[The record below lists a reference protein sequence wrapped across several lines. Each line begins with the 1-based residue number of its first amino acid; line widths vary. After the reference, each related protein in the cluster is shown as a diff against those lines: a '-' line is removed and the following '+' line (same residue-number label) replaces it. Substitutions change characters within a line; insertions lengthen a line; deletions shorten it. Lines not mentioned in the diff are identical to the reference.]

1 MARYRLNIGGDPIDF
16 DSEGPE
22 GFLEAWR
29 SVNLRASS
37 DDKEWLRQ
45 AAMAA
50 CDWAGGP
57 IRYDNATVFAQDMM
71 SKGMLEEIGDAE
83 G

>member
-1 MARYRLNIGGDPIDF
+1 MTRYRLNIGGDPIDF

-29 SVNLRASS
+29 SVNLRSSS

-45 AAMAA
+45 AAMSA

-57 IRYDNATVFAQDMM
+57 IRYDNATVFAKDMM
-71 SKGMLEEIGDAE
+71 SKGMLEEIG
-83 G
+83 

>member
-1 MARYRLNIGGDPIDF
+1 MTRYRLNIGGDAIDF

-45 AAMAA
+45 AAMSA

-57 IRYDNATVFAQDMM
+57 IRYDNATVFAKDMM
-71 SKGMLEEIGDAE
+71 SKGMLEEIG
-83 G
+83 

>member
-1 MARYRLNIGGDPIDF
+1 MVIRLI
-16 DSEGPE
+16 SS
-22 GFLEAWR
+22 R
-29 SVNLRASS
+29 RTQRASWRLGVLS
-37 DDKEWLRQ
+37 IFDDKEWLRQ
-45 AAMAA
+45 AAMSA

-71 SKGMLEEIGDAE
+71 SKGMLEEINAE

>member
-1 MARYRLNIGGDPIDF
+1 MTRYRLNIGGDPIDF

-45 AAMAA
+45 AAMSA

-57 IRYDNATVFAQDMM
+57 LRYDNATVFAKDMM
-71 SKGMLEEIGDAE
+71 SKGMLEEIG
-83 G
+83 

>member
-1 MARYRLNIGGDPIDF
+1 MTRYRLNIGGDPIDF

-29 SVNLRASS
+29 AVNLRASS

-45 AAMAA
+45 AAMSA

-57 IRYDNATVFAQDMM
+57 IRYDNATVFAKDMM
-71 SKGMLEEIGDAE
+71 SKGMLEEIG
-83 G
+83 

>member
-1 MARYRLNIGGDPIDF
+1 MTRYRLNIGGDPIDF

-45 AAMAA
+45 AAMSA

-57 IRYDNATVFAQDMM
+57 IRYDNATVFAKDMM
-71 SKGMLEEIGDAE
+71 SKGRLEEIG
-83 G
+83 

>member
-1 MARYRLNIGGDPIDF
+1 MKQYRLKIGGDPIDF
-16 DSEGPE
+16 VAENPE

-37 DDKEWLRQ
+37 DDKEWLKQ
-45 AAMAA
+45 AAMSA

-71 SKGMLEEIGDAE
+71 SKGMLEEINAE
-83 G
+83 S

>member
-1 MARYRLNIGGDPIDF
+1 MKKYRLNIGGDPIEF
-16 DSEGPE
+16 NSLGPE
-22 GFLEAWR
+22 GFLDAWR

-45 AAMAA
+45 AAISA

-71 SKGMLEEIGDAE
+71 SKGMLEEIG
-83 G
+83 